1 MACTDV
7 FGKGES
13 VIFKYQKGP
22 FFLVLTEKRKFEK
35 GRKPTEKIIGF
46 FRVGK

>member
-1 MACTDV
+1 MFLVRVKVSSLNIKRDHV
-7 FGKGES
+7 
-13 VIFKYQKGP
+13 
-22 FFLVLTEKRKFEK
+22 FLVLTEKRKFEK